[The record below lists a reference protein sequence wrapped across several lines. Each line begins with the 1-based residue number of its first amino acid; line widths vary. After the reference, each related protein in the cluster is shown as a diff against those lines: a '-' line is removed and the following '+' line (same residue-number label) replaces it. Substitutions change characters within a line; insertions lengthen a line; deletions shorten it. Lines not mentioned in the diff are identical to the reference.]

1 MGMKTKVGTLVLIA
15 TLAIAAS
22 ACGNQTQTTG
32 SDGSD
37 QLPGRSFLST
47 KVTEAGKPR
56 DLVDQT
62 RISMNFTDDGRLVA
76 NAGCNTMQSPVD
88 TGDGRLSMP
97 DLAITEMGCD
107 PKLHKQDTWLA
118 DLLTAK
124 PSWRL
129 DRDNLV
135 VTSGETQ
142 LVLQDREVAEPD
154 AALEGTKWIV
164 TTYVDGETARHQDY
178 ADVSEA
184 PHLTFA
190 DGKVTGSGGCN
201 NLSGNATISG
211 DTITF
216 ESIVATR
223 MACANQSRNT
233 DETHILNVLKGKVS
247 YQVDASSLQL
257 TGPDGK
263 GLGLDKAAR

>member
-15 TLAIAAS
+15 ALAIAAS

-47 KVTEAGKPR
+47 KVTEAGKPH

-62 RISMNFTDDGRLVA
+62 RISMQFTDDGRLVA

-88 TGDGRLSMP
+88 TGDGKLSMP

-129 DRDNLV
+129 AGDNLV
-135 VTSGETQ
+135 VTSGQTE
-142 LVLQDREVAEPD
+142 LVLLDRKVAEPD
-154 AALEGTKWIV
+154 LALEGTKWTV
-164 TTYVDGETARHQDY
+164 TTYFDSDVARSDGP
-178 ADVSEA
+178 VSRDA
-184 PHLTFA
+184 TIAHLAFA

-201 NLSGNATISG
+201 LLSGDATIDG
-211 DTITF
+211 GTITF
-216 ESIVATR
+216 GPIVTTKR
-223 MACANQSRNT
+223 ACVDKNANEN
-233 DETHILNVLKGKVS
+233 EAHVLRVLQGKVTYEIDS
-247 YQVDASSLQL
+247 KSLRL
-257 TGPDGK
+257 TNAGGE
-263 GLGLDKAAR
+263 GLGLTGG